1 MKEKKALPVPWLMVS
16 LSMLIVG
23 AGIAVGFLIQSLLPS
38 YKNTIITV
46 TDVPEIK
53 QMLYVENTEELIIFP
68 WDQYDPD
75 TCISLEEYFKQ
86 ASSMDEEKIT
96 FESFKEWMNR
106 EIYVKSKI
114 DSLEKELDFSQALK
128 IDPNSNRFFL
138 KDFSYVDSTKT
149 PCTLDLAWDQDG
161 IWSRDGQTVYR
172 HISRQS
178 EELLLPSTLE
188 AAYEHLD
195 NMFASADKILQQM
208 ENDVVYYEIYSG
220 SNPLLRWY
228 GEVLGSKYQEGK
240 YSHLLYWLA
249 DKKNCET
256 IVYRNEI
263 LLVYDL
269 DESKRIVLF
278 YDPFFQRM
286 NGYSLNL

>member
-1 MKEKKALPVPWLMVS
+1 M
-16 LSMLIVG
+16 
-23 AGIAVGFLIQSLLPS
+23 
-38 YKNTIITV
+38 
-46 TDVPEIK
+46 
-53 QMLYVENTEELIIFP
+53 
-68 WDQYDPD
+68 
-75 TCISLEEYFKQ
+75 EYCRVAQFFK
-86 ASSMDEEKIT
+86 
-96 FESFKEWMNR
+96 
-106 EIYVKSKI
+106 
-114 DSLEKELDFSQALK
+114 
-128 IDPNSNRFFL
+128 SNRAAVL
-138 KDFSYVDSTKT
+138 LS
-149 PCTLDLAWDQDG
+149 L
-161 IWSRDGQTVYR
+161 I
-172 HISRQS
+172 HI
-178 EELLLPSTLE
+178 
-188 AAYEHLD
+188 
-195 NMFASADKILQQM
+195 
-208 ENDVVYYEIYSG
+208 